1 MRILSILGRLVLVA
15 IFVALLAAVGG
26 FYYLKNSTLPQTTG
40 RLVMPGLS
48 APVEILR
55 DGRDVIH
62 VKAANEHD
70 LFFGQAVAHAQERLW
85 QMEFQR
91 RVGAGRLAEVLGPE
105 LVETDK
111 YLRTLGVYRAAEQA
125 YRNLPDDLKAIID
138 AYTEGINAYLAS
150 APPLPLEFKL
160 LGFEP
165 EPWTPAD
172 VLVWQKMMSYD
183 LSGNMDE
190 ELRRYRL
197 LARGLS
203 KERVEQLLPDYQ
215 PGTPVILRSAP
226 PRQPPGE
233 EEPEAPTPAP
243 NGLAPIEKLL
253 ALSASL
259 PRTAAASNNWV
270 VAGWRSS
277 SGQPLLADDP
287 HLGLS
292 APSIWILM
300 ELESPTYH
308 ASGATFPGL
317 PTVVI
322 GRNDHVAWA
331 VTNHHVDV
339 QDLYVLEEK
348 DGGYLYKG
356 GVRPYQTRREVIAV
370 KGGEPVEVT
379 VRESVYGPVIS
390 DATDVPGGNVLALR
404 WTSLEPEDETM
415 AAFYGIGKANDW
427 QEFTTALSRLKA
439 PSQNFLYADDSGNIG
454 YFAPGEVPV
463 RKPGHS
469 GKYPV
474 PGNGEWDWQGYVP
487 LEWLPQVYNPPEGYI
502 ITANN
507 RSTPPGW
514 PYELGHEWAAGFRA
528 ERIEQLLRGRQK
540 LSPEDFMR
548 IQNDVV
554 SLLARRLQPVL
565 AKIQPQ
571 SQRAAEW
578 RRKLLAWDG
587 DEQAGSLE
595 ASVFEAWYTELTRL
609 PEAEVGQPY
618 WNSPYYI
625 IHALEEGDPACD
637 ARGESCLEF
646 ATAAFERALE
656 RLDNHGGILPWG
668 QLHQAHFDHAVMTHV
683 PQLRRFF
690 DRYIAHGGDAYTVNV
705 GAYDPSTFEMYHGP
719 SYREIITPGGR
730 QGSYWIHPMGQSGNV
745 LSRHYADLLPLWARG
760 EYLPYGGG
768 EPVKR
773 LLLEP

>member
-1 MRILSILGRLVLVA
+1 MRILTILGRILLVVF
-15 IFVALLAAVGG
+15 FVALLAAIGG
-26 FYYLKNSTLPQTTG
+26 FYYLKNTTLPQTSG

-55 DGRDVIH
+55 DQRGMIH

-105 LVETDK
+105 AVKTDE
-111 YLRTLGVYRAAEQA
+111 YLRTLGFYQAAEQA
-125 YRNLPDDLKAIID
+125 YEHLPDDLKAIVD
-138 AYTEGINAYLAS
+138 AYTDGINAYLTS
-150 APPLPLEFKL
+150 GPPLPVEFKL
-160 LGFEP
+160 LGFKP

-190 ELRRYRL
+190 ELIRYRL

-203 KERVEQLLPDYQ
+203 KERIEQLWPDF
-215 PGTPVILRSAP
+215 PIDTPVILRSVPARP
-226 PRQPPGE
+226 QPE

-243 NGLAPIEKLL
+243 SGQKPLEELL
-253 ALSASL
+253 ALSAAL
-259 PRTAAASNNWV
+259 PKTAAASNNWV
-270 VAGWRSS
+270 VAGSRSV
-277 SGQPLLADDP
+277 SGKPLLADDP

-292 APSIWILM
+292 APSVWILM

-322 GRNDHVAWA
+322 GRNDHIAWA
-331 VTNHHVDV
+331 VTNHHADV

-356 GVRPYQTRREVIAV
+356 EVRPYQIRREVIAV
-370 KGGEPVEVT
+370 KGGEPVELT

-390 DATDVPGGNVLALR
+390 DVVDARGNVLALR

-415 AAFYGIGKANDW
+415 AAFYGIGKAKNW
-427 QEFTTALSRLKA
+427 QEFVTALARLKA
-439 PSQNFLYADDSGNIG
+439 PSQNFLYADASGNIG
-454 YFAPGEVPV
+454 YMAPGKIPV

-474 PGNGEWDWQGYVP
+474 PGNGEWDWQGFVP
-487 LEWLPQVYNPPEGYI
+487 LEWLPQTYNPPEGYI
-502 ITANN
+502 VTANN
-507 RSTPPGW
+507 RSTPAGW
-514 PYELGHEWAAGFRA
+514 PYELGHEWAVGFRA
-528 ERIEQLLRGRQK
+528 KRIEELLTSRKK

-565 AKIQPQ
+565 AQIKPK
-571 SQRAAEW
+571 SQAAVEW
-578 RRKLLAWDG
+578 RQKLLAWNG
-587 DEQAGSLE
+587 DERAGSLE
-595 ASVFEAWYTELTRL
+595 ATVFEAWYTELTRL

-618 WNSPYYI
+618 WDSPTYLLR
-625 IHALEEGDPACD
+625 ALEKGDPACD
-637 ARGESCLEF
+637 ARGQSCLEF
-646 ATAAFERALE
+646 AADALDRALA
-656 RLDNHGGILPWG
+656 RLENHGGILPWG
-668 QLHQAHFDHAVMTHV
+668 QLHQAHFDHGVMTNV

-690 DRYIAHGGDAYTVNV
+690 DRYVAHGGDAYTVNV
-705 GAYDPSTFEMYHGP
+705 GKYDPATFEMYHGP
-719 SYREIITPGGR
+719 SYREIVTPGDLAS
-730 QGSYWIHPMGQSGNV
+730 SYWIHPMGQSGNV

-760 EYLPYGGG
+760 EYLPLGGG
-768 EPVKR
+768 KPVKR
-773 LLLEP
+773 LVLEP